1 MTAQKKRGLG
11 IGLLVAAVIVLAV
24 AARAVTRGH
33 RDAPY
38 FLPVSLLRSFLYIG
52 LMAGWAI
59 SIRQRIVQT
68 QVRRYLTAIALLC
81 AFWLCVRTV
90 KYFFAVHPAAVR
102 YLWYGYYFP
111 MLFLPLLAVSHPV
124 VLDQI

>member
-1 MTAQKKRGLG
+1 MIAL
-11 IGLLVAAVIVLAV
+11 

-33 RDAPY
+33 RAAPY